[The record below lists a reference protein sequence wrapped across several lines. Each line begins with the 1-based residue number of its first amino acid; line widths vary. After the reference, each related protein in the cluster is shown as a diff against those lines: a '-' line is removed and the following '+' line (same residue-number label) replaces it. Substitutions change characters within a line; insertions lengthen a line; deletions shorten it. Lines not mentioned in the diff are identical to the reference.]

1 MFKTSKKSKNILA
14 LCLGLFIGVSL
25 ATSAVAFGPH
35 AYAADAAKD
44 DKAKD
49 NICKTNPDGSQSN
62 PDPSKPCI
70 PDPNALKDTPD
81 AAAKACTGS
90 DCSGLIN
97 KYVNPFIKLLTWIV
111 GIAVVISIIVGGIQ
125 YASAGGDPG
134 KVVAARKRI
143 TNSIVGLLAYLFMF
157 AFLQWLLPG
166 GIV

>member
-1 MFKTSKKSKNILA
+1 MSKTSKKSKKIVA
-14 LCLGLFIGVSL
+14 LCMGLLVGISL
-25 ATSAVAFGPH
+25 ATSAVAFSSH

-44 DKAKD
+44 AAAKD
-49 NICKTNPDGSQSN
+49 NICKTNADGSQSN

-70 PDPNALKDTPD
+70 PDPNALKSTPD
-81 AAAKACTGS
+81 SAAKACNGG
-90 DCSGLIN
+90 DCSGLIKN
-97 KYVNPFIKLLTWIV
+97 YVNPFIKLLTWVV

-125 YASAGGDPG
+125 FASAGGDPG